1 MGKKVYLR
9 NCSKVYLRDWVIWC
23 IWRNCCKV
31 SLRNC
36 EFGELGKKVYL
47 RNCSKVYLEEL

>member
-1 MGKKVYLR
+1 M
-9 NCSKVYLRDWVIWC
+9 
-23 IWRNCCKV
+23 

-47 RNCSKVYLEEL
+47 RNCSKVYLRDLGDLVYLEDLLQSVFEEL